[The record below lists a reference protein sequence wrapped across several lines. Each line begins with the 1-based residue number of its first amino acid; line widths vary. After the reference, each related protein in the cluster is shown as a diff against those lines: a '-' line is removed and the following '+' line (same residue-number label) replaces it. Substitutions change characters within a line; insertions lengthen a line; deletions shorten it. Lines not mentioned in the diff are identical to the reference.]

1 MFGIVEWR
9 EAEKMMRKDVRVC
22 VRERERE
29 RERER
34 VYMCVVEQVDVFVGK
49 SVCGCS
55 RMGR

>member
-1 MFGIVEWR
+1 MEGSR
-9 EAEKMMRKDVRVC
+9 KNDEKGCVC
-22 VRERERE
+22 VCERE

-34 VYMCVVEQVDVFVGK
+34 VYMCVVEQVDVLVGK